1 LHGGRAEQTVARA
14 LGRQLAG
21 RATVVQRLEEHPNLN
36 AVLGVLAQ
44 LAHIS
49 DDDLPRLAEGWV
61 NSPSIAQARDRA
73 LAPDSPLVVEVLAA
87 FDAVSAL
94 FAEDLLGEAPYVTV
108 DPRVTSRALK
118 TVRDAIAAVYAR
130 PVLSRGEYAA
140 LLRPWLAVYPT
151 PSVDEPDLGPQAARV
166 KALLGALPS
175 LAFRCHDAQGRQLFD
190 ALVDRSFVA
199 ESDRADAAASAFQ
212 AAVLTSRRRVW
223 ALVRRTGTEGLS
235 RPCADC
241 RPAITRTADDDR
253 ETARVLAL
261 CLDAACAL
269 LVADALPDTST
280 ELLTDPVLELI
291 PLQRRPDRSS

>member
-1 LHGGRAEQTVARA
+1 VARA
-14 LGRQLAG
+14 LGRQIAG
-21 RATVVQRLEEHPNLN
+21 RAPVVQRLEEHPNLS
-36 AVLGVLAQ
+36 AVLGVLGQ

-73 LAPDSPLVVEVLAA
+73 LGPDSPLVVEVLAA

-94 FAEDLLGEAPYVTV
+94 FADDLLGEAAYVTV
-108 DPRVTSRALK
+108 DPRVTTLALK

-130 PVLSRGEYAA
+130 PVLSRAEYAA

-166 KALLGALPS
+166 KALLGLMPS
-175 LAFRCHDAQGRQLFD
+175 LAARCHDAQGRQLFD

-199 ESDRADAAASAFQ
+199 ESDRADAVASAFQ

-223 ALVRRTGTEGLS
+223 ALVRRTGAEGLS
-235 RPCADC
+235 RPCSAC
-241 RPAITRTADDDR
+241 GPVTTRTADDDR

-280 ELLTDPVLELI
+280 GLLTDPVLELI
-291 PLQRRPDRSS
+291 PEQRRSDRSS

>member
-1 LHGGRAEQTVARA
+1 
-14 LGRQLAG
+14 
-21 RATVVQRLEEHPNLN
+21 VQRLEEHPNLT
-36 AVLGVLAQ
+36 AILGVLAQ

-49 DDDLPRLAEGWV
+49 DDDLPRLADGWV

-73 LAPDSPLVVEVLAA
+73 LDPDSPLVVEVLAA

-94 FAEDLLGEAPYVTV
+94 FADDLLGEASYVTV
-108 DPRVTSRALK
+108 DPRVTTLALK
-118 TVRDAIAAVYAR
+118 AVRDAIAAVYAR
-130 PVLSRGEYAA
+130 PVLSRAEYGT

-151 PSVDEPDLGPQAARV
+151 PSVGEPDLGPQGHRV
-166 KALLGALPS
+166 KALLGVLPS
-175 LAFRCHDAQGRQLFD
+175 LAHRCHDLQGRQLFD

-212 AAVLTSRRRVW
+212 AAVLTSRRRIW

-235 RPCADC
+235 RPCAEC
-241 RPAITRTADDDR
+241 GPITSRTADDER

-291 PLQRRPDRSS
+291 PQQRRPDRSS